1 MDTFRDSLI
10 DHLRSWLVLGQH
22 RDAPCLLHERK
33 HQVVADKRTQQ
44 VDVICQYGREAIFH
58 GSANFAIVFRGV
70 SGSSVSVSSAE
81 SQLACSPLERKRLP
95 GKRNSNSAN
104 GRVPLFFS

>member
-1 MDTFRDSLI
+1 MPKSPSGGSNPALHAAAGRKNASLEK
-10 DHLRSWLVLGQH
+10 LAEVSPACGG
-22 RDAPCLLHERK
+22 K
-33 HQVVADKRTQQ
+33 NSVVKCS
-44 VDVICQYGREAIFH
+44 VCREAIFH